1 MTTSMTKEK
10 ETKIKNLIEALGQH
24 EDEKAIE
31 VLERMGTNC
40 SCDEVREWTSR
51 ALIRKNTHKSLCS
64 VILNKGKGI
73 NDLSP
78 RVAMSAINDI
88 LELKDKTEAKKVLED
103 TMTMHSD
110 EEVRDSASSVRAL
123 IALEE
128 G

>member
-1 MTTSMTKEK
+1 MKTTENTRL
-10 ETKIKNLIEALGQH
+10 KNIIEALGQH
-24 EDEKAIE
+24 EDDSSID
-31 VLERMGTNC
+31 VLENIGTN
-40 SCDEVREWTSR
+40 SPDDEVRELTSR

-88 LELKDKTEAKKVLED
+88 LELEDRSEAIKILED

-110 EEVRDSASSVRAL
+110 EDVRESASSVRAL
-123 IALEE
+123 IALED
-128 G
+128 